1 MLLMIVM
8 LDYSFDRLLQVNYLS
23 QSLPDS
29 QLVANIQAN
38 KTARQT
44 FRKDEIRHR

>member
-1 MLLMIVM
+1 MIVM
-8 LDYSFDRLLQVNYLS
+8 LDYSFDRLLLFNYLS

-29 QLVANIQAN
+29 QSVANIQVN

-44 FRKDEIRHR
+44 FRKDEIQHQ